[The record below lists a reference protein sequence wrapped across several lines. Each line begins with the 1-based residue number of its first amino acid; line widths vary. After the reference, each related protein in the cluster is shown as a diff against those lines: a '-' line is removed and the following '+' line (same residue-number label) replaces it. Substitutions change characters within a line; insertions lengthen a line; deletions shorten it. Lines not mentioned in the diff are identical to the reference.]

1 MSNIIFHTDTLNER
15 GTTVSLYDY
24 AYYVREYL
32 NLNPIIPID
41 LTKDNN
47 PITVDKFK
55 KDFDTFE
62 HTNLSEIQTLVDA
75 KGIEYFYAIKYGYP
89 DGIVMQNTRN
99 LIHSV
104 FVSDAS
110 QRHGDAYAVIS
121 EWMSLHTGGGL
132 PWVPF
137 MINLP
142 QYESDY
148 RQSFSIPKSAAVIGR
163 YGGYETFNIPFVWNS
178 IEKILQER
186 DDIWFLFMNTP
197 EEIKH
202 ERCLYF
208 EPEIDLN
215 CKVGF
220 INTCD
225 AMLHARD
232 YGETFGAAVLEFAAK
247 NKQIISYDNEELQNN
262 HPLGGRSHFLY
273 LKDNC
278 FKYQNEND
286 LNQILLNITR
296 ENPFNTL
303 YLNDEF
309 SPKNV
314 ISKFKEVFL

>member
-15 GTTVSLYDY
+15 GTTVAVYDY
-24 AYYVREYL
+24 AYYIREYL
-32 NLNPIIPID
+32 NLNPIIPIN
-41 LTKDNN
+41 LTKNN
-47 PITVDKFK
+47 NQTTVDKFK

-62 HTNLSEIQTLVDA
+62 YMDLSEVQTFVDD
-75 KGIEYFYAIKYGYP
+75 KQIEYFYAIKYGYL
-89 DGIVMQNTRN
+89 DETVMQNTRN
-99 LIHSV
+99 LMHSV
-104 FVSDAS
+104 FVSAAS
-110 QRHGDAYAVIS
+110 QKHGDAYAVIS
-121 EWMSLHTGGGL
+121 EWMSVHTGGGL
-132 PWVPF
+132 PWVPH

-142 QYESDY
+142 QSELDY
-148 RQSFSIPKSAAVIGR
+148 RQSFNIPKSATVIGR
-163 YGGYETFNIPFVWNS
+163 HGGYDTFNIPFVWNS

-197 EEIKH
+197 EQIKH

-215 CKVGF
+215 CKVAF

-232 YGETFGAAVLEFAAK
+232 YGETFGSSVLEFASK
-247 NKQIISYDNEELQNN
+247 NKQIISYDNEEFQIS
-262 HPLGGRSHFLY
+262 HWLGGRNHFLF

-286 LNQILLNITR
+286 LNQILLNINR

-303 YLNDEF
+303 HLNDEF